1 MSPLLEQAITLEGK
15 RASKNTR
22 LTIDQSRLLS
32 QRNECMRYHHRR
44 SITCARC
51 DFSKQRRSEGNGGR
65 DKKKLLFNTVINNM
79 GMAHDG
85 IIHKKPNQ
93 IIEFDKIYWLFHLIT
108 AMYHQQLKTKQLGRN
123 KIFISFQQFL
133 LANTAL
139 EVKKAMRKKGQ
150 YEYTSTNCLLIY
162 SSITGTSRD
171 DCK

>member
-32 QRNECMRYHHRR
+32 QCNECMRYHHRR

-65 DKKKLLFNTVINNM
+65 DKKNYCSIINNM

-133 LANTAL
+133 LANTTL

>member
-1 MSPLLEQAITLEGK
+1 MGEEIK
-15 RASKNTR
+15 KNFV
-22 LTIDQSRLLS
+22 Q
-32 QRNECMRYHHRR
+32 Y
-44 SITCARC
+44 
-51 DFSKQRRSEGNGGR
+51 
-65 DKKKLLFNTVINNM
+65 VINNM

-123 KIFISFQQFL
+123 KIFISFQRFL